1 MMAALATIPHERK
14 PIPRLIAL
22 SLVMVAVWWVFL
34 YAFLVIPW
42 QYVHFDPEAYNP
54 AFNALYA
61 IENVTFIGALGLLA
75 YSASRSWRRL
85 YISLLAGS
93 VAYAVNAQA
102 INLFIQQKNY
112 YTGSPYDLLFVVP
125 AAWIASASARYKP
138 DDPGENM
145 VQEAVAPNWMTWLAI
160 SGVISVPLLM
170 ACNVWSAAPPAV
182 RDFRYLVGV
191 AAIIVLA
198 LILFAQQHILG
209 EAQSKSLTAAQDS
222 LAQLAQA
229 REELE
234 YRATHDAMTGC
245 LNRATVLVA
254 LERELARA
262 RRHKTKLAALLID
275 LDHFKHINDTLG
287 HLAGDI
293 AIGFVTARMQECLR
307 THDYVGRY
315 GGEEFLV
322 IIPDCEPHVARDIAE
337 RIRSRI
343 ASQPATVDAHPL
355 TITATIG
362 MTMSVPTDGPET
374 ILRRSDMALYAG
386 KQRGR
391 NTVEFAMSVDS
402 VDYSGAGFS
411 A

>member
-1 MMAALATIPHERK
+1 
-14 PIPRLIAL
+14 
-22 SLVMVAVWWVFL
+22 
-34 YAFLVIPW
+34 
-42 QYVHFDPEAYNP
+42 
-54 AFNALYA
+54 
-61 IENVTFIGALGLLA
+61 
-75 YSASRSWRRL
+75 
-85 YISLLAGS
+85 
-93 VAYAVNAQA
+93 
-102 INLFIQQKNY
+102 
-112 YTGSPYDLLFVVP
+112 
-125 AAWIASASARYKP
+125 
-138 DDPGENM
+138 
-145 VQEAVAPNWMTWLAI
+145 
-160 SGVISVPLLM
+160 
-170 ACNVWSAAPPAV
+170 
-182 RDFRYLVGV
+182 
-191 AAIIVLA
+191 
-198 LILFAQQHILG
+198 
-209 EAQSKSLTAAQDS
+209 
-222 LAQLAQA
+222 
-229 REELE
+229 
-234 YRATHDAMTGC
+234 
-245 LNRATVLVA
+245 
-254 LERELARA
+254 
-262 RRHKTKLAALLID
+262 LAALLID